1 LNENGRHQN
10 ANNHSSRST
19 EFSNDEC
26 QSVAEEHSNLAN
38 FAAKANLDSYV
49 VNARRRESVCAK
61 LTTDCVALSA
71 EQTVEA
77 CLDVLTLNKLECA
90 PVLRSGSKTDCMGF
104 LDMTD
109 LVGFVVDIASTGDI
123 ENDRVS

>member
-1 LNENGRHQN
+1 M
-10 ANNHSSRST
+10 
-19 EFSNDEC
+19 
-26 QSVAEEHSNLAN
+26 
-38 FAAKANLDSYV
+38 
-49 VNARRRESVCAK
+49 
-61 LTTDCVALSA
+61 
-71 EQTVEA
+71 EA

-123 ENDRVS
+123 ENDRVRTDIVVSVLFFFFTVLIIMFLFSCLFRLMTR